1 MSLTE
6 EQIEQISDRMRLC
19 GFDIA
24 EIDKDQ
30 IEAIAQCVLEG
41 LGIEFNS

>member
-19 GFDIA
+19 GFDTS
-24 EIDKDQ
+24 EIDKEQ
-30 IEAIAQCVLEG
+30 IEAIAVCVLEG
-41 LGIEFNS
+41 LGIEFSI